1 LYIQKETIMKT
12 SKFLAV
18 AAIAAASAAAS
29 VAYADDAD
37 ASQHVHQFNGSRTRA
52 EVQAEAAQVSRNRST
67 EPAGSRVASPIKSTI
82 DVQTLRAETAQ
93 AVRLG
98 QIPQGEASRI

>member
-1 LYIQKETIMKT
+1 MKT

-37 ASQHVHQFNGSRTRA
+37 ASQHVHQFNGNRTRA
-52 EVQAEAAQVSRNRST
+52 EVQAEAAKVASTRSA
-67 EPAGSRVASPIKSTI
+67 EPAGSRVLAAPQSR
-82 DVQTLRAETAQ
+82 VERAAVSAEGAQ
-93 AVRLG
+93 AFRAG
-98 QIPQGEASRI
+98 ETSRGEAGRTL